1 MCIYDDAD
9 ADAERFGEDDI
20 GGFASDSGQRMKF
33 IHRLRNYAAVFFNQA
48 LAAAFD
54 VLGLVVIEARAF
66 DQMLKLLDARPGK
79 VICGAIFFEQ
89 VRRDHVDALISALR
103 GEDGGDEQLKWIGEV
118 EFAPEVRIRF
128 PQDADDVSG
137 AGRFGFGGFAG
148 HEEENGARYR
158 VRTCDPYRV
167 KVMLYH

>member
-1 MCIYDDAD
+1 ML
-9 ADAERFGEDDI
+9 G
-20 GGFASDSGQRMKF
+20 
-33 IHRLRNYAAVFFNQA
+33 NQT
-48 LAAAFD
+48 LAARFD

-66 DQMLKLLDARPGK
+66 DQMLKFFDARFRE
-79 VICGAIFFEQ
+79 VIGGAIFFEQ
-89 VRRDHVDALISALR
+89 IGRDQIDALVSALR